1 VQLQRVE
8 REGVASGFG
17 RATEE
22 LTHQDSCVNL
32 HLCGYLVAE
41 ERREDEVELT
51 GFAEALDSCVAK
63 TDALLFGFGDERDVG
78 VGGERDA
85 EAGAADGGTELRF
98 RVNVDDDA
106 ILDEG
111 DVGRLGVDVAGRGGV
126 SADVVT
132 ALWAVE
138 ELGAKCALQCLRGD
152 FDLDGRGRAGCREQ
166 KSQGKQQVELG
177 SAHVV
182 LKIMADARRAYC
194 FAVEPLMAGNLC

>member
-1 VQLQRVE
+1 
-8 REGVASGFG
+8 
-17 RATEE
+17 
-22 LTHQDSCVNL
+22 
-32 HLCGYLVAE
+32 VAE
-41 ERREDEVELT
+41 EGREDEVQLA
-51 GFAEALDSCVAK
+51 GFAEAFDSRIAK
-63 TDALLFGFGDERDVG
+63 SDAFFFSFGDERDVG

-85 EAGAADGGTELRF
+85 EAGAADGGSELRF

-152 FDLDGRGRAGCREQ
+152 FDLDCRGRAGCREQ